1 MGVGLGWIFSR
12 VIPDCFCPRSIL
24 FGKLRFTVHATCQ
37 ARWHKERRERQDTLG
52 RCMRGW
58 CLPDRCFLIHTT
70 VWHQEVWEKMRQE
83 SASLCWLSTWQVYSY
98 LGDISLGMTED
109 LARKWMV
116 PSHRVRP
123 GLNKDGVTRK
133 TTCVTAAELERC
145 CYQRLLD
152 PMWCYE
158 RQKPATQQQNLVFFL
173 PGFELAFVWYFLAMS
188 SFLL

>member
-37 ARWHKERRERQDTLG
+37 ARWHKERRERQDRLG

-58 CLPDRCFLIHTT
+58 CLPDQCFLIHTT

-83 SASLCWLSTWQVYSY
+83 SASLWWLSTWQVYSY
-98 LGDISLGMTED
+98 LGDTSLGMTED
-109 LARKWMV
+109 FPCKWMV
-116 PSHRVRP
+116 PFRRVRP

-133 TTCVTAAELERC
+133 LVCYSSRVREMLLSKVVGFHVMLWAPEASHTAT
-145 CYQRLLD
+145 
-152 PMWCYE
+152 
-158 RQKPATQQQNLVFFL
+158 KFGVFHARFWACFHL
-173 PGFELAFVWYFLAMS
+173 YFLAMP